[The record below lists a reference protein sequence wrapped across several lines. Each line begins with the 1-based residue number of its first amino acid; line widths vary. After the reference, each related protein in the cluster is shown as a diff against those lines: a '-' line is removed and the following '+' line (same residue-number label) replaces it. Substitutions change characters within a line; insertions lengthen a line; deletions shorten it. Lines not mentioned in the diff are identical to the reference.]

1 MAPPAHAVAHVRAR
15 FQVITDYASLQVDAA
30 KEAQR
35 RDLASMMPT
44 LIQSAEF
51 AIFRDLA
58 LHELDT
64 TATGTTSGDTIPI
77 PAGSAAIE
85 RISLAVNG
93 RDYTLD
99 YSTMAGASPSSAGV
113 PVWYTVENGAIRLIP
128 APAGPYTYTIHYA
141 ANLEPLS
148 DTNTTNWL
156 LLNAADV
163 YLYRTC
169 VQIGIHTHDDPL
181 IQRHMQLYSDA
192 LDSVRR
198 KDERARL
205 TRKGGLQIRPRGCR

>member
-1 MAPPAHAVAHVRAR
+1 M
-15 FQVITDYASLQVDAA
+15 ITDYASLQSEAA

-35 RDLASMMPT
+35 RDLTSMMPT
-44 LIQSAEF
+44 LIQRAEM

-64 TATGTTSGDTIPI
+64 VASGVASGTIPM

-85 RISLAVNG
+85 SISLSING
-93 RDYTLD
+93 RDEAMDYTPMTGSVLTAAVGRPVYYTL
-99 YSTMAGASPSSAGV
+99 
-113 PVWYTVENGAIRLIP
+113 ENGQIRLIP
-128 APAGPYTYTIHYA
+128 APAGPYPYTIHYA

-181 IQRHMQLYSDA
+181 TQRHMQLYSDA